1 MKPTLWAWVGLGL
14 GTPEAS
20 TMENVY
26 SYVSDNDQNTSPR
39 QQKSCWTSVLLTI
52 CRESW
57 SFELPSS
64 SQETKDLESVCKEK
78 KAKTPPDKCRFMCIY
93 MFEALCKKEKYKNS

>member
-39 QQKSCWTSVLLTI
+39 QQKSLLNFSPTD
-52 CRESW
+52 RDV
-57 SFELPSS
+57 
-64 SQETKDLESVCKEK
+64 QRGGG
-78 KAKTPPDKCRFMCIY
+78 ARR
-93 MFEALCKKEKYKNS
+93 A